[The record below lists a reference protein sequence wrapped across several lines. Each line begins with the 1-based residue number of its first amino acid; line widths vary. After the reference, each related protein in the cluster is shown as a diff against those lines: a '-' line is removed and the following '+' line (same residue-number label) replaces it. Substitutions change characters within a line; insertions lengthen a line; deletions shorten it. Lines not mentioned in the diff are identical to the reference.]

1 MIKNCAPYEVTIKR
15 NNLLGLVEIKEDKLI
30 PLTDDTAA
38 EICAVIKDN
47 IPKTPRI
54 KLTRDEIA
62 WCCNL
67 QVPDKFPERYIDI
80 LFKHQEAISLDKY
93 DLGLSK
99 NYKHKI
105 HLKNEDPCRSR

>member
-1 MIKNCAPYEVTIKR
+1 LTSSIVTTKFNGKTHSEKTYIATIHCPGSPTLTGVLAVVSIDENNNCKVMIKNCAPYEVTIKR

-62 WCCNL
+62 
-67 QVPDKFPERYIDI
+67 
-80 LFKHQEAISLDKY
+80 
-93 DLGLSK
+93 
-99 NYKHKI
+99 
-105 HLKNEDPCRSR
+105 